1 MCGAPGF
8 GSAVPR
14 CSSHSCTLP
23 RVARVLCAAGPSGL
37 GSEARQYGEVVL
49 ARLSVVVAFAT
60 AGRRGRAMR
69 RAWALVVVVVAVS
82 GGAAVL
88 ANRDLPQQEAAKGQ
102 TEGQRLQ
109 PRHQDD
115 DENARMNDRTAG
127 WVAAAYG
134 LLQALQCEAQ
144 RWTTEEECRAAQRV
158 PQWEV
163 QVWATP
169 AGRGRFVARLPD
181 GSLARR
187 GGHGG
192 VLLVDPFPAAS
203 WGHPLLLLL
212 VADNTSQIHCTR
224 TAGHWLGES
233 LSLSPAGRHK
243 GR

>member
-1 MCGAPGF
+1 
-8 GSAVPR
+8 
-14 CSSHSCTLP
+14 
-23 RVARVLCAAGPSGL
+23 
-37 GSEARQYGEVVL
+37 
-49 ARLSVVVAFAT
+49 
-60 AGRRGRAMR
+60 MR
-69 RAWALVVVVVAVS
+69 RAWAVVVVVAAVS

-115 DENARMNDRTAG
+115 DEDAPMNDRTAG

-134 LLQALQCEAQ
+134 MLQALQCEVQ

-187 GGHGG
+187 GSHGG
-192 VLLVDPFPAAS
+192 VLLVDPFPSAS

-233 LSLSPAGRHK
+233 LSLSPSVAGRAAQGAGALPKVRLSTPTTTLPPHSNLADLCPAAAVAVVVSS
-243 GR
+243 G

>member
-1 MCGAPGF
+1 
-8 GSAVPR
+8 
-14 CSSHSCTLP
+14 
-23 RVARVLCAAGPSGL
+23 
-37 GSEARQYGEVVL
+37 
-49 ARLSVVVAFAT
+49 
-60 AGRRGRAMR
+60 MR
-69 RAWALVVVVVAVS
+69 RAWAVVVVVAAIS

-88 ANRDLPQQEAAKGQ
+88 ANRDLPQQDAAKGQ
-102 TEGQRLQ
+102 TEGQRLH

-115 DENARMNDRTAG
+115 DENTPMNDRTAG

-144 RWTTEEECRAAQRV
+144 RWTTVEECHAAQRV

-187 GGHGG
+187 GSHGG

-233 LSLSPAGRHK
+233 LSFPPAGAPLGAGALPHVCSSKHTSRANLCPAVVSS
-243 GR
+243 G